1 MFLINFM
8 YQWFNNI
15 KKNIKRESIFFFLRF
30 LILMILKLL
39 KHRLKVVCTIFGN
52 QNIETLQSQAI
63 YTFWFY
69 LQLEIEKVIL
79 FWRKAKQGKTMSLQK
94 TWLFTTAMNWAT
106 NFQFLHS
113 LTHPTYHQ
121 SNDLDDVH
129 VNEY

>member
-1 MFLINFM
+1 M

-79 FWRKAKQGKTMSLQK
+79 F
-94 TWLFTTAMNWAT
+94 
-106 NFQFLHS
+106 
-113 LTHPTYHQ
+113 
-121 SNDLDDVH
+121 
-129 VNEY
+129 